1 MGKHTTYYT
10 IHRKEVLASSH
21 DVYILNKGSEHPSLL
36 RDPQTQYKPIS
47 PFSRTQNNCFQSE
60 NSPQSSPQST
70 ALKST
75 MKMQAMK

>member
-1 MGKHTTYYT
+1 MGKHTAYYT
-10 IHRKEVLASSH
+10 MHKKGVLTSLH

-47 PFSRTQNNCFQSE
+47 PFSRIQNNCFQSE
-60 NSPQSSPQST
+60 IPPTSSPQST

-75 MKMQAMK
+75 KKMQAMK